1 MDRNEEKPAKQK
13 SRLKITHAQND
24 ARYVEMGKLLHLQ
37 KDPGSDGELDRMNAN
52 KNGRPYQYP
61 DVAVMA
67 IAGIRSIYGTL
78 AVPNVSGMA
87 MSALGPRG
95 RPRPRHTVEK
105 DTRHE
110 SAAGGWRDCNPKRQ
124 RRLVPGA

>member
-78 AVPNVSGMA
+78 SYRMCQGMA
-87 MSALGPRG
+87 SNRIKDSENPSLGFGSMAVRG
-95 RPRPRHTVEK
+95 TLMGITVS
-105 DTRHE
+105 TPHHI
-110 SAAGGWRDCNPKRQ
+110 S
-124 RRLVPGA
+124 GAV